1 METAVTNEKDE
12 ENLKILEQK
21 IRRSISGPN
30 ITRDGDR
37 RLKLNRELDEELGG
51 ENIVRHYN

>member
-21 IRRSISGPN
+21 IRRSISGPS